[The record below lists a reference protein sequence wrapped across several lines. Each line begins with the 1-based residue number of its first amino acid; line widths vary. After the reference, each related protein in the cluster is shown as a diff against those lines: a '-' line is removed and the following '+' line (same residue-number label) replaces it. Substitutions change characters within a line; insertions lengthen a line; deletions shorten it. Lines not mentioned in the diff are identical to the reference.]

1 VISSRSHSSPTSE
14 VAMVVVLAAPVP
26 PIDSV
31 VLVWL
36 VSPLEILIRKFGD
49 FRSPE
54 H

>member
-1 VISSRSHSSPTSE
+1 MIPSQPHSSPTSG

-31 VLVWL
+31 VLVSP
-36 VSPLEILIRKFGD
+36 VSPREIPIQKFGD

-54 H
+54 R